1 MSEPE
6 TIVTAPATKEK
17 NPKRVAQGKRLA
29 EISKA
34 AKARKK
40 LMMEEEEREEEERVE
55 EEREEEER
63 EEEERE
69 KRKRG
74 KERKPSNNDVGIDY
88 KFDFGL
94 IGVGV
99 GIAGLYLTYSRE
111 NTSQEWVNICI
122 PRKWKDVV
130 DTPRSARNREI
141 TLEGLTKNFLFYQ

>member
-40 LMMEEEEREEEERVE
+40 LMMEEEEREEEEERDEEERVEEEIEE

-63 EEEERE
+63 EE
-69 KRKRG
+69 

-141 TLEGLTKNFLFYQ
+141 TLEGFD

>member
-29 EISKA
+29 EILKA

-69 KRKRG
+69 E
-74 KERKPSNNDVGIDY
+74 KERKPSNN
-88 KFDFGL
+88 
-94 IGVGV
+94 
-99 GIAGLYLTYSRE
+99 A
-111 NTSQEWVNICI
+111 SQEWVNICI

-141 TLEGLTKNFLFYQ
+141 TLEGFD